1 MGRREK
7 MKILIAFLSLAACSK
22 ALECEECIEGMGLY
36 PDAILS
42 LGDALNETLYTKYC
56 HQPDDPCYIDQFIND
71 WLPPVLTEFVAG
83 QGETVCSNL
92 GLCGVIRSVTCEEC
106 LNTLHA
112 LARWLESEEQIV
124 LHVAFLQAG
133 LCAGDEECGSRVADN
148 YPDLMKHT
156 AQNFIVAFADDV
168 LCFNF
173 CQTTPTE
180 APATAA
186 I

>member
-1 MGRREK
+1 MRNVR
-7 MKILIAFLSLAACSK
+7 ISL
-22 ALECEECIEGMGLY
+22 
-36 PDAILS
+36 
-42 LGDALNETLYTKYC
+42 
-56 HQPDDPCYIDQFIND
+56 F
-71 WLPPVLTEFVAG
+71 
-83 QGETVCSNL
+83 
-92 GLCGVIRSVTCEEC
+92 
-106 LNTLHA
+106 
-112 LARWLESEEQIV
+112 QIV

-173 CQTTPTE
+173 CQTTPTQV
-180 APATAA
+180 PATAA